1 MDCLHHGAFVSV
13 FFKHFYCIKSDFL
26 KLEQSS
32 LQAKLHAA
40 LHRRVGG
47 LNAHREKPRG
57 TAIEVFSF
65 FFCRF
70 FFSAL
75 LSKVRHTV

>member
-13 FFKHFYCIKSDFL
+13 FFKHFYCIEGDFL

-32 LQAKLHAA
+32 LQPKLHAA

-57 TAIEVFSF
+57 AAIEVFSF
-65 FFCRF
+65 FFVF
-70 FFSAL
+70 FFFLHCSV
-75 LSKVRHTV
+75 K